1 MITTIIGLCMS
12 VGVSVLI
19 IKHETKSA
27 HSDELQ
33 ELPQIKYNNLCN
45 NIDVLAN
52 LKTQLSEIE
61 NMIIDI
67 EMYSASDLTNISLS
81 NNRYNCNVLVN
92 SQSDLLKTLYM
103 QRDYLRDNISS
114 LLQEMIVKS

>member
-1 MITTIIGLCMS
+1 MITTIIGFSMS
-12 VGVSVLI
+12 VLVTALI
-19 IKHETKSA
+19 IKHESSGTSE
-27 HSDELQ
+27 HHES
-33 ELPQIKYNNLCN
+33 LPQIRYNNLCN
-45 NIDVLAN
+45 NIELLN
-52 LKTQLSEIE
+52 TLKTELSNIE

-81 NNRYNCNVLVN
+81 NSKYNCSVLVN

-114 LLQEMIVKS
+114 LLSEMIIK